1 MISFLIGLL
10 SIGLWALCLML
21 ILLILVQLPKKEA
34 GAGLAFGAGA
44 AEAVFGAGAGTPL
57 SKFTR
62 LCATS
67 FLAVALLLYVFNA
80 MEAGKGDRLLEQ
92 EASAQVIGTMPATG
106 SETTAAP
113 AAEVAEPAL
122 PADSQAPVAP
132 TAVEVNEESSSSA
145 EAEGNGGASLSE
157 APAEGEAQPLTVEPA
172 TPATEPNPNN

>member
-122 PADSQAPVAP
+122 PPDSQPPVAP
-132 TAVEVNEESSSSA
+132 TAFEVNEEPSSSP
-145 EAEGNGGASLSE
+145 EAQGNGAPPFGE
-157 APAEGEAQPLTVEPA
+157 APPEGGPQPFTV
-172 TPATEPNPNN
+172 

>member
-92 EASAQVIGTMPATG
+92 EASAQVIGTC
-106 SETTAAP
+106 
-113 AAEVAEPAL
+113 L
-122 PADSQAPVAP
+122 RL
-132 TAVEVNEESSSSA
+132 
-145 EAEGNGGASLSE
+145 GAKPL
-157 APAEGEAQPLTVEPA
+157 QPLQQKS
-172 TPATEPNPNN
+172 PNQPFQQILRPQLHRLLSR